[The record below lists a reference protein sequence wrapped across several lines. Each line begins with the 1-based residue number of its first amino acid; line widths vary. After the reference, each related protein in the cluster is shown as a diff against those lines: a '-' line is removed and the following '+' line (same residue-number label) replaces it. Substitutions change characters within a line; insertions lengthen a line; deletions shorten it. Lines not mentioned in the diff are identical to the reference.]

1 MWNAN
6 AHDEPIRAYR
16 FQLKLYPR
24 DVDVDISVN
33 QPTIQPTT
41 GETTERS
48 LLVHSSYVLPIW
60 LTLLNA
66 AEMQM
71 QIVVLDHHHHQS
83 HRCRCRRR
91 HFRIANNVH

>member
-6 AHDEPIRAYR
+6 AHDETIKAYR
-16 FQLKLYPR
+16 FRLELYPR

-33 QPTIQPTT
+33 QPTSQPTT
-41 GETTERS
+41 GEKTERS
-48 LLVHSSYVLPIW
+48 LMVHSSYALPIW

-71 QIVVLDHHHHQS
+71 QIVVLVQHHHES
-83 HRCRCRRR
+83 HRYR
-91 HFRIANNVH
+91 HFRIENNVH